1 MRALFATMLGLWCVW
16 NTAYAQSA
24 GILSGRV
31 LDAHGNPVADA
42 HVYYYPNF
50 MMAWLGVSLDR
61 LPHATTDAQGR
72 YRITGADPAC
82 ILSAV
87 VAFHP
92 ELGCNV
98 LRLGTK
104 PPRDVRLEPLKQ
116 VTGKVVDANGKPV
129 VGAQVRLAYVR
140 VGDGNALVAPPV
152 PPFITSTD
160 AEGNFQLPIHPKTE
174 GVVIACTAPGYEPLE
189 YMSGV
194 NWDRLLKEGLKLTL
208 RPGARITAQLV
219 YAHNGEPVKDYPVVT
234 VPGFSAI
241 TDESGRITLD
251 VAASSVMLR
260 PGFSLSSPTLVPP
273 GFFKRVQVKDLKPG
287 TTTDLG
293 VIHVFVEP
301 QVTIEVRDEK
311 GNPVPF
317 CGVNIDIATE
327 QNASSVIPY
336 FTDGKGRLTIA
347 LPDGEYVVIAL
358 GQELGNTFYEP
369 SVEYTLSVQ
378 QGKVQTP
385 QPVVLNVIT
394 ATRALRMQPVK
405 MRVRTS
411 RDQAPKKVWMP
422 FGGAPFEDMEG
433 RGRPYRM
440 DGDTLSIEASRDRI
454 DRLVIVDTG
463 TQEGTVLRNLN
474 VQNPPKLVRLQ
485 PLPRIYGRVLDT
497 AGKPVVGAKVSL
509 MYGQEATYEVS
520 GGGTQQ
526 IWEELLTPL
535 FSHTDKAGRFTL
547 PVVPEGRCWAIVTAK
562 GYEPAALILKK
573 GQSPTIR
580 LKRATGEY
588 TGMLVDDYGEPIARA
603 SLAQEYRF
611 ADAPT
616 ASSYQQ
622 RRVPMRSISLGNVTT
637 DDAGRFSLKEM
648 PSSLLLT
655 LRVQNMPPREMTVKP
670 SRDLVLTVST
680 TRPPWESEQ
689 QPSPP
694 DVEKLLRR
702 VQWLQPVQWEGKNT
716 LLVFTAPYVAQNQRL
731 MEAIKQQMPD
741 GWQVAIV
748 LDTISRQEVERYGKQ
763 AQLETPVGY
772 WKRSPQRPALPVLP
786 QILPALPYV
795 VYIGQDGKPQRQGIT
810 IDELPKLF
818 GARP

>member
-16 NTAYAQSA
+16 NTACAQSA

-42 HVYYYPNF
+42 QVYYYPNF
-50 MMAWLGVSLDR
+50 MLAWLGVSPDS

-72 YRITGADPAC
+72 YRIIPAAPA
-82 ILSAV
+82 STFSVV

-129 VGAQVRLAYVR
+129 VGAQVRLAYARIGGGGGLIV
-140 VGDGNALVAPPV
+140 PPV

-160 AEGNFQLPIHPKTE
+160 SEGNFHLPIHPKTE
-174 GVVIACTAPGYEPLE
+174 GVFIACTAAGYEPLE

-194 NWDRLLKEGLKLTL
+194 NWDKLLKEGLKLTL

-219 YAHNGEPVKDYPVVT
+219 DAHNGEPVKDYPVVT

-251 VAASSVMLR
+251 VAASSVMLM
-260 PGFSLSSPTLVPP
+260 PSFWLSSPTLVPP
-273 GFFKRVQVKDLKPG
+273 GFFRRVQVKDLKMG

-293 VIHVFVEP
+293 VVQVFMEP
-301 QVTIEVRDEK
+301 QVTIEVRDE
-311 GNPVPF
+311 N
-317 CGVNIDIATE
+317 
-327 QNASSVIPY
+327 
-336 FTDGKGRLTIA
+336 RLT
-347 LPDGEYVVIAL
+347 
-358 GQELGNTFYEP
+358 
-369 SVEYTLSVQ
+369 VQ
-378 QGKVQTP
+378 RGKVQRP
-385 QPVVLNVIT
+385 QPVVLNVT
-394 ATRALRMQPVK
+394 ATRITRMQPVK
-405 MRVRTS
+405 IRLRTS
-411 RDQAPKKVWMP
+411 RDQAPKKVWTS
-422 FGGAPFEDMEG
+422 FGGIPFEDMEG
-433 RGRPYRM
+433 RWRPYRM
-440 DGDTLSIEASRDRI
+440 DGDTLTIQASADRI
-454 DRLVIVDTG
+454 DRLVIVDVS
-463 TQEGTVLRNLN
+463 TQEGTVLHKLN
-474 VQNPPKLVRLQ
+474 VRNPPKLVCLQ
-485 PLPRIYGRVLDT
+485 PLPRMYGRVLDT

-509 MYGQEATYEVS
+509 MYGQEAAREFSDGSV
-520 GGGTQQ
+520 QQ
-526 IWEELLTPL
+526 MWGELLAPL

-588 TGMLVDDYGEPIARA
+588 TGVLVDDYGEPIARA
-603 SLAQEYRF
+603 SLALEYRF
-611 ADAPT
+611 ADALTPRN
-616 ASSYQQ
+616 YQQ
-622 RRVPMRSISLGNVTT
+622 RRVPMRSISLRNVTT

-648 PSSLLLT
+648 PPSLLLA
-655 LRVQNMPPREMTVKP
+655 LRVQNMPPREMAVKP

-680 TRPPWESEQ
+680 TRPPWESEK

-694 DVEKLLRR
+694 DVEKLLRSA
-702 VQWLQPVQWEGKNT
+702 QWLQPVQWEGKNT

-731 MEAIKQQMPD
+731 MEAIKQQIPD

-748 LDTISRQEVERYGKQ
+748 LDTISRQEVERYCKQ
-763 AQLETPVGY
+763 AQLETTVGY
-772 WKRSPQRPALPVLP
+772 WKRGPQRPALPVLP
-786 QILPALPYV
+786 QILPVLPYV
-795 VYIGQDGKPQRQGIT
+795 VYIEQDGKPQRQGIT
-810 IDELPKLF
+810 INELAKLF

>member
-24 GILSGRV
+24 GVLSGRV

-42 HVYYYPNF
+42 QVYYYPNF
-50 MMAWLGVSLDR
+50 MIAWLGVSPDR

-116 VTGKVVDANGKPV
+116 VTGKVMEADGKPV
-129 VGAQVRLAYVR
+129 VGAQVRLAYAR
-140 VGDGNALVAPPV
+140 IGDGGGLIVPPV

-160 AEGNFQLPIHPKTE
+160 AEGNFHLPMHPKTE
-174 GVVIACTAPGYEPLE
+174 GVVIACTAAGHEPLE

-194 NWDRLLKEGLKLTL
+194 NWDRLLKEGLNLTL

-251 VAASSVMLR
+251 VAASSVMLM
-260 PGFSLSSPTLVPP
+260 PGFALSSPTLVPP
-273 GFFKRVQVKDLKPG
+273 GFFKRVNVKNLKPG
-287 TTTDLG
+287 STTDLG
-293 VIHVFVEP
+293 VIQVFVEP

-327 QNASSVIPY
+327 RNASYVIPY
-336 FTDGKGRLTIA
+336 FTDSKGRLTIA
-347 LPDGEYVVIAL
+347 LPDGEYVLNAS
-358 GQELGNTFYEP
+358 GPASENTAYE
-369 SVEYTLSVQ
+369 SRGEYRLTVQ

-385 QPVVLNVIT
+385 QPVVLNVT
-394 ATRALRMQPVK
+394 ATRMTRMQPVK

-411 RDQAPKKVWMP
+411 RGQVPKKVWTP
-422 FGGAPFEDMEG
+422 FGGLPFEDVEG
-433 RGRPYRM
+433 RWRPYRM
-440 DGDTLSIEASRDRI
+440 DGDMLTIQASTDRI
-454 DRLVIVDTG
+454 ARLVIVDMG
-463 TQEGTVLRNLN
+463 TQEGTVLRHLN

-497 AGKPVVGAKVSL
+497 TGKPVVGAKVSL
-509 MYGQEATYEVS
+509 MYAQQAAREFSDGSVQQMWQEFP
-520 GGGTQQ
+520 
-526 IWEELLTPL
+526 TPI

-547 PVVPEGRCWAIVTAK
+547 LVVPEGICWAIVTAK
-562 GYEPAALILKK
+562 GYEPAAIILKK
-573 GQSPTIR
+573 GQSPTVR

-588 TGMLVDDYGEPIARA
+588 TGVLVDDYGEPIARA
-603 SLAQEYRF
+603 SLAPEYRF
-611 ADAPT
+611 SDALTPRN
-616 ASSYQQ
+616 YQQ
-622 RRVPMRSISLGNVTT
+622 RRVPMRSIPLGNVTT
-637 DDAGRFSLKEM
+637 DDTGRFSLKEM

-655 LRVQNMPPREMTVKP
+655 LRVPNMPPREMAVKP

-680 TRPPWESEQ
+680 TRPPWESEK

-694 DVEKLLRR
+694 DVEKLLRS

-716 LLVFTAPYVAQNQRL
+716 LLVFTAPYVAQNQRF
-731 MEAIKQQMPD
+731 MEAIKQQMPE

-748 LDTISRQEVERYGKQ
+748 LDTISRQEVERYCKQ
-763 AQLETPVGY
+763 AQLATPVGY
-772 WKRSPQRPALPVLP
+772 WKRSPQRPVLPVLP

-818 GARP
+818 GALP